1 MNAPWN
7 NEDLRRAFDADF
19 DALVAFAS
27 RSKAR
32 VGFAFLRAVPHTSS
46 TTAWLPSRAPCVR
59 RTAPGTP
66 RSCPRQR
73 TALPPF
79 PVRFC
84 PSARSPR

>member
-32 VGFAFLRAVPHTSS
+32 VRSTLDVPSTRA
-46 TTAWLPSRAPCVR
+46 
-59 RTAPGTP
+59 
-66 RSCPRQR
+66 
-73 TALPPF
+73 
-79 PVRFC
+79 
-84 PSARSPR
+84 SARA